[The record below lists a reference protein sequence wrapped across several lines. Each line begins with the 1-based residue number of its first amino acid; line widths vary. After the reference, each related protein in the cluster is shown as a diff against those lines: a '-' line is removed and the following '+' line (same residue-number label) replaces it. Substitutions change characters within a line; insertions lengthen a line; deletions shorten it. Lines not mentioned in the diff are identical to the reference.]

1 MSNISD
7 IRAYEVLDSRGNPTI
22 SAEVI
27 LADGSTGSACSP
39 SGASTGSREALE
51 LRDGDNNRYLGKG
64 VLKAVDNI
72 NKIIKITA
80 IKKAISNCIDKPKIK
95 YKTKPIIKC
104 KISFI
109 G

>member
-22 SAEVI
+22 SAEVM

-72 NKIIKITA
+72 NKIIKPLLLGKSALDQCA
-80 IKKAISNCIDKPKIK
+80 IDLLMIERRWN
-95 YKTKPIIKC
+95 
-104 KISFI
+104 
-109 G
+109 